1 MSEAT
6 VSAGLAR
13 SYFEF
18 AVAKGANPAALAQR
32 SGIDPVLLE
41 DADNRVPFDK
51 YVRLVRAGKDLTGDP
66 ALTLHFAEA
75 VDMAEFS
82 VVGLLANASETM
94 MESFVQLNRY
104 GQLVIE
110 VDIGAPNESK
120 GGRFAYEFKETGAW
134 LVDTRKN
141 PNDFPELTESTF
153 TRMITG
159 PRRFLPRQHV
169 LEAHVTHPE
178 PAHRAEYDRIWQCP
192 ITFNAPWN
200 ALRMDESLRM
210 HRVRLQPRYV
220 FGVLSAHADQLLKD
234 LESSKTARGRV
245 ESLLMPILH
254 TGDISMDTIA
264 AKLGQSRQTLY
275 RNLKEEGV
283 TFEQVL
289 DELRHK
295 LAVHFLNSKKVSV
308 NETAYLVGF
317 SDPASFSRAF
327 KRWTG
332 ISPREVRLARAAE

>member
-1 MSEAT
+1 MAAT

-13 SYFEF
+13 GYYEF
-18 AVAKGANPAALAQR
+18 AVARGADAAALATR
-32 SGIDPVLLE
+32 SGIDPTLLE
-41 DADNRVPFDK
+41 DADNRVPFEN
-51 YVRLVRAGKDLTGDP
+51 YVTLVRAGKGLTGNA
-66 ALTLHFAEA
+66 ALPLHFAEA

-82 VVGLLANASETM
+82 VVGLLANAAETM
-94 MESFVQLNRY
+94 MDSFVQLNRY

-110 VDIGAPNESK
+110 VDLSAAQAQ

-134 LVDTRKN
+134 LIDTRKN

-159 PRRFLPRQHV
+159 PRRFLPRPHV
-169 LEAHVTHPE
+169 LEVHVTHPE

-192 ITFNAPWN
+192 ITFNSHWN
-200 ALRMDESLRM
+200 AMRMDQSLST

-220 FGVLSAHADQLLKD
+220 FGVLSAHAEQLLKD
-234 LESSKTARGRV
+234 LESSKTTRGRV

-254 TGDISMDTIA
+254 TGDISMDAIA
-264 AKLGQSRQTLY
+264 SKLGQSRQTLY
-275 RNLKEEGV
+275 RNLKDEGV

-295 LAVHFLNSKKVSV
+295 LALHYLAGKKVSV

-332 ISPREVRLARAAE
+332 KSPGAARA

>member
-1 MSEAT
+1 MSDAT

-13 SYFEF
+13 GYFDF
-18 AVAKGANPAALAQR
+18 AVARGADAQALAAR
-32 SGIDPVLLE
+32 SGVDPDLFADL
-41 DADNRVPFDK
+41 DNRVPFDA
-51 YVRLVRAGKDLTGDP
+51 YVALVRAGKALCNEP
-66 ALTLHFAEA
+66 ALPLLFAEA
-75 VDMAEFS
+75 VDMSEFS

-94 MESFVQLNRY
+94 MEAFIQLNRY

-110 VDIGAPNESK
+110 VDIGAE
-120 GGRFAYEFKETGAW
+120 GRFAYEFRDTGAW

-141 PNDFPELTESTF
+141 PNDFYELTESTF

-169 LEAHVTHPE
+169 LEVHVTHPE
-178 PAHRAEYDRIWQCP
+178 PAHRAAYDQIWRCP

-200 ALRMDESLRM
+200 AMRMDQSLST
-210 HRVRLQPRYV
+210 HRVQLQPRYV

-254 TGDISMDTIA
+254 TGEISMDAIA

-275 RNLKEEGV
+275 RNLKDEDV

-295 LAVHFLNSKKVSV
+295 LALHYLAGRRVSV

-332 ISPREVRLARAAE
+332 KSPREMRG

>member
-13 SYFEF
+13 GYYEF
-18 AVAKGANPAALAQR
+18 AVAQGAEAALLAQK
-32 SGIDPVLLE
+32 SGIDPLLLE
-41 DADNRVPFDK
+41 DADNRVPFEK
-51 YVRLVRAGKDLTGDP
+51 YVRLVRAGKALTGDP
-66 ALTLHFAEA
+66 ALPMHFAEA

-110 VDIGAPNESK
+110 VDIAEHGA
-120 GGRFAYEFKETGAW
+120 RFAYEFKETGAW
-134 LVDTRKN
+134 LIDTRKN

-159 PRRFLPRQHV
+159 PRRFLPRPHV
-169 LEAHVTHPE
+169 LEVHVTHPE
-178 PAHRAEYDRIWQCP
+178 PAHRGEYDRIWQCP
-192 ITFNAPWN
+192 ITFNSHWN
-200 ALRMDESLRM
+200 AMRMDSSLQT

-220 FGVLSAHADQLLKD
+220 FGVLSTHADQLLKD
-234 LESSKTARGRV
+234 LETSKTTRGRV

-254 TGDISMDTIA
+254 TGDISMDTVA
-264 AKLGQSRQTLY
+264 SKLGQSRQTLY
-275 RNLKEEGV
+275 RNLKDEGV

-295 LAVHFLNSKKVSV
+295 LALHYLAGRKVSV

-332 ISPREVRLARAAE
+332 VSPREVRLARAAE